1 MGTTVDAVAVVT
13 GGSHIGRRNGALALT
28 DAAAEACLA
37 RAGIEAGEVDLL
49 VNVGI
54 YHDKNLGEP
63 ALAALI
69 QEDIGAH
76 PEDPHGGGHGT
87 FSFDVANGACGML
100 TGLRVVHGFLSAG
113 TIRHALVV
121 AGDANPGR
129 RLTNRFPF
137 APTGAAIACGWQ
149 DDQGGLVAFRFGNRP
164 GADLFRGRVGV
175 ERGRNK
181 LRIEEAPEFAARA
194 GSLAGEVAGKL
205 LTDRGL
211 APDDVDVVVA
221 NPLTPAFL
229 AALRTELGLSG
240 SQVVAADGRPPV
252 HTAGLAVAWDEA
264 RQQDRLTDGA
274 TVLLVSAGA
283 GLTAG
288 AAVLRMPPAP
298 PPADRT

>member
-13 GGSHIGRRNGALALT
+13 GGRRLGRRNGALALT

-37 RAGIEAGEVDLL
+37 RAGLGPGDVDLL
-49 VNVGI
+49 VNVGL

-69 QEDIGAH
+69 QQDIGAH
-76 PEDPHGGGHGT
+76 PEDPYEGGHGT
-87 FSFDVANGACGML
+87 FSFDVANGACGLL
-100 TGLRVVHGFLSAG
+100 TGLRVVHGFLASG

-149 DDQGGLVAFRFGNRP
+149 DDPGGLAAFRFGNRP
-164 GADLFRGRVGV
+164 DADLFRAQVGV
-175 ERGRNK
+175 ERGRNR
-181 LRIEEAPEFAARA
+181 LRIDEAPEFATRA
-194 GSLAGEVAGKL
+194 GSWAGEVAGTL
-205 LTDRGL
+205 LADEGVGL
-211 APDDVDVVVA
+211 DDVDVVVA
-221 NPLTPAFL
+221 NPLTPDFL
-229 AALRTELGLSG
+229 AELRTRLGLAE
-240 SQVVAADGRPPV
+240 SQIVAADGRPPA
-252 HTAGLAVAWDEA
+252 HTTGLAVAWDEA
-264 RQQDRLTDGA
+264 REQGRLVGGA

-288 AAVLRMPPAP
+288 AAVMRMPPAP
-298 PPADRT
+298 PPTDRT